1 MLDRSVNMPFMS
13 EPSDQDDIDL
23 FRQEIGDIEHLTQD
37 KIKPVT
43 KPIDA
48 APSVKQRSSCRD
60 ESSLT
65 DIYEPNDLVG
75 SEEALAF
82 RRSGIQERQLSKL
95 RGGQIKMD
103 AELDL
108 HVMTIPIAHQALVDF
123 ISDCLSYNIR
133 GARIIHGKGWS
144 SKHHK
149 PILKTKLNHWL
160 REMDEV
166 LAFCSARIE
175 DGGTGA
181 LYLLLRK
188 QAKK

>member
-1 MLDRSVNMPFMS
+1 MS

-37 KIKPVT
+37 KITPVT

-48 APSVKQRSSCRD
+48 KAAVQRRSIDRK
-60 ESSLT
+60 ESKLA

-75 SEEALAF
+75 SEESLIF
-82 RRSGIQERQLSKL
+82 RRSGIQERQLSRL

-108 HVMTIPIAHQALVDF
+108 HGMTIPVAHQALVNF
-123 ISDCLSYNIR
+123 IADCVSYNIR
-133 GARIIHGKGWS
+133 SARLIHGKGWS

-160 REMDEV
+160 CDMDNV

-188 QAKK
+188 QVKK